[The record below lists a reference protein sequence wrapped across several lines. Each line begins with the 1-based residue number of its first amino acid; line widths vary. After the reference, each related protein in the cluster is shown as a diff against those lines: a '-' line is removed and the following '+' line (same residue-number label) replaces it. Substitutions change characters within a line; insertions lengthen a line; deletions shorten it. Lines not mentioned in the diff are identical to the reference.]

1 MLSEFNIDDEDD
13 EDTLDLQMDMGMM
26 DSVPLYGG
34 NPKSDPK
41 PALPDRRSSRPSMCD
56 DALEE
61 MLNVTAGAS
70 VAVLR
75 SSPENVNGAVY
86 APTARGVGVDDGC
99 KVVDATSDTIGN
111 VRDDEGSARHGQ
123 EATKVGKA
131 PAAEP
136 FSDSESE
143 DIDSG
148 FHAFSIENGKVN

>member
-34 NPKSDPK
+34 NPKPDPK
-41 PALPDRRSSRPSMCD
+41 PALPDRRSSRPSLCD

-61 MLNVTAGAS
+61 VLNVSAGAS

-75 SSPENVNGAVY
+75 NLSENVNGAIY
-86 APTARGVGVDDGC
+86 SPTAKGVCVDDGC
-99 KVVDATSDTIGN
+99 KAVDAMSDTRNI
-111 VRDDEGSARHGQ
+111 RDDEGSARHRQ
-123 EATKVGKA
+123 QATKVGKA
-131 PAAEP
+131 PAAEQ

-148 FHAFSIENGKVN
+148 FHAFNLENGKVN